1 MGTTIDDE
9 AEFASQQMLRNS
21 RQVVIINCQQIQIW
35 IQLD

>member
-21 RQVVIINCQQIQIW
+21 CQVVIIELSTDPN
-35 IQLD
+35 LDST